1 MTDLDPAAPHF
12 KLAPTYTL
20 YLVARYRASTHY
32 RPELT
37 PTERAHRLT
46 VLLARVAAIIHNV
59 IQVCC
64 WKEITKVLPFCYFVS
79 SWLFSFSRPNISD
92 SVPSMFWQSIMFT
105 KADLPCS
112 LYDRSLLPFVIT
124 SLDLLVGPHDCNV
137 VSVHCRRGMLMPSHW
152 HSGWQIHLSF
162 FTSWSLTGIFLH
174 FPWMHRTYWQ
184 IVCR

>member
-1 MTDLDPAAPHF
+1 VTDLDPAAPHF

-64 WKEITKVLPFCYFVS
+64 WKEVTKVLHFCYFFS
-79 SWLFSFSRPNISD
+79 SRLFSVSRANISN
-92 SVPSMFWQSIMFT
+92 SVRSMFRQNVTFIE
-105 KADLPCS
+105 ADLPCS
-112 LYDRSLLPFVIT
+112 LYDRSLLPFVTT
-124 SLDLLVGPHDCNV
+124 SLSLLIDLHDCNV
-137 VSVHCRRGMLMPSHW
+137 VSLRCRRGMLMPNHW

-162 FTSWSLTGIFLH
+162 FTS
-174 FPWMHRTYWQ
+174 
-184 IVCR
+184 